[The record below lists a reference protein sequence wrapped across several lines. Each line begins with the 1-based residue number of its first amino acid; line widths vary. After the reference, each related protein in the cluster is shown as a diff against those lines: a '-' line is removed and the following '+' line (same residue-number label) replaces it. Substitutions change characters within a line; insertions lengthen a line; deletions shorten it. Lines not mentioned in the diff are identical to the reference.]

1 MLALSVIVSLLVW
14 GKFEEQLK
22 QFNKSVSGVHKADVG
37 KACIA
42 FAAFALGISNM
53 RRRKERT
60 LLTCLTL
67 VLLTFTVLSFTSI
80 VNTIRYN
87 DVAAPGT
94 AVYNGLLLRLPTWDT
109 PGLHG
114 LPSAQRRVRQPLPGR
129 PPRLVLR
136 HARRARQ
143 TFLHL
148 TRAHLG
154 TDVKG
159 VDRVHAAG
167 GAGDGHGQ
175 GA

>member
-37 KACIA
+37 KASIA

-87 DVAAPGT
+87 DVGAPGHRDLQRHFAAPADLGCL
-94 AVYNGLLLRLPTWDT
+94 AAARLP
-109 PGLHG
+109 P
-114 LPSAQRRVRQPLPGR
+114 AQ
-129 PPRLVLR
+129 
-136 HARRARQ
+136 
-143 TFLHL
+143 
-148 TRAHLG
+148 
-154 TDVKG
+154 
-159 VDRVHAAG
+159 
-167 GAGDGHGQ
+167 
-175 GA
+175 